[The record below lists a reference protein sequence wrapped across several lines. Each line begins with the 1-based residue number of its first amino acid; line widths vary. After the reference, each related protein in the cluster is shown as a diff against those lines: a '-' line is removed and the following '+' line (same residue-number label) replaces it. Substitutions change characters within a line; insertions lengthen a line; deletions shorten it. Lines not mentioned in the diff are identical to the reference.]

1 MRQTANVHHRPLP
14 GQPSGPSQAPLDVVG
29 AMKVQPQT
37 TLLAVVWRLQSRP
50 MKLTDKQRRYLRGL
64 AHPLK
69 PVILIGN
76 AGVSEGVVAET
87 RRALQDHELIKVRMT
102 GAEREA
108 RDTALENLA
117 RDTGSALVGRIGHVA
132 TLYKKRSDLPKIVL
146 PD

>member
-1 MRQTANVHHRPLP
+1 
-14 GQPSGPSQAPLDVVG
+14 
-29 AMKVQPQT
+29 
-37 TLLAVVWRLQSRP
+37 
-50 MKLTDKQRRYLRGL
+50 MKLSEKQRRHLRGL

-102 GAEREA
+102 GAD
-108 RDTALENLA
+108 RDVRDAALEALA
-117 RDTGSALVGRIGHVA
+117 RDTGSVLVGRIGHVA
-132 TLYKKRSDLPKIVL
+132 TLYRKRSELPKIVL